1 MNRSQLAERFATSSS
16 SATWKTF
23 VIEAHADG
31 NPEALLDD
39 VFPRGLQNTDDAH
52 LHVVDGN
59 VPFVVDS
66 LDSRFWRLHTTAP
79 ASEAEPLLKPIIEAH
94 RSLDWM
100 WLPSGHLGNVWPNT
114 EPEWVATDYS
124 ERRLSPRSDGIAD
137 LRLRVGGKDAGK
149 VLATIEERH
158 GGAVPLSAVALR
170 PTDPSYGTVHEL
182 VNRDGRFIAHGSD
195 FALHQAIVRRV
206 VDYYRRLVEGAESR
220 RLRYVELP
228 AGGGRLEG
236 APIVLRLSRPISDLE
251 YFLAQLFSSREPFRL
266 WALPDMVT
274 AQRAE
279 VEAVDLHVGQR
290 LRFDITPT
298 ELRVYL
304 FEGGCGNT
312 IARLACNLQHYLDA
326 NLTIVDAELDARLRQ
341 SA

>member
-1 MNRSQLAERFATSSS
+1 MNRSKLAERFATSSS
-16 SATWKTF
+16 GATWKTF

-31 NPEALLDD
+31 DPDALLHDAFSAG
-39 VFPRGLQNTDDAH
+39 VRPTDDAH
-52 LHVVDGN
+52 LHVVDGD

-79 ASEAEPLLKPIIEAH
+79 ASEAEPHLKPIIESH

-114 EPEWVATDYS
+114 EPVWVATDYS
-124 ERRLSPRSDGIAD
+124 ERLRPGSDGIAD
-137 LRLRVGGKDAGK
+137 LRLRVGGKDAAK

-158 GGAVPLSAVALR
+158 GGTVPLSAVALR
-170 PTDPSYGTVHEL
+170 PTDPNYGTVHEL
-182 VNRDGRFIAHGSD
+182 VSRDGRFIAHGRD

-206 VDYYRRLVEGAESR
+206 VDHYRRLVEGAESR
-220 RLRYVELP
+220 CLRYVELP
-228 AGGGRLEG
+228 SGGALLKGS
-236 APIVLRLSRPISDLE
+236 PIVLRLSRPISDLDW
-251 YFLAQLFSSREPFRL
+251 FLGQLFSSREPFRL
-266 WALPDMVT
+266 WAVPHLVT

-290 LRFDITPT
+290 LRFDITPS

-304 FEGGCGNT
+304 FDGGCGNT

-326 NLTIVDAELDARLRQ
+326 NLTIVDPELDTHLRQ